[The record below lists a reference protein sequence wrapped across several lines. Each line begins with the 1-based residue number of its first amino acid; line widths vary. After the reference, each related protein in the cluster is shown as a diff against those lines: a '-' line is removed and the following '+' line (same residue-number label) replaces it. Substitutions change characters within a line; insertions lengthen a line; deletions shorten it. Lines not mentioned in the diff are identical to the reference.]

1 MGAFLQNIAVAWPSI
16 LMGAVIPL
24 AALLVLYCSKARK
37 EIAFQAVLQ
46 GFVTFLLAL
55 VIDAV
60 LIVVAAQV
68 FLPAI
73 AVSDQANANT
83 YIYVGGSLALLIF
96 YLCTEA
102 IKYFTFG
109 SFVKQEKK
117 RYAGLTFGCG
127 FILAQNLLII
137 GLIYL
142 GEIDMSQSLGFGV
155 LMLISAVI
163 YLLISSIGYEL
174 VLEHHRL
181 VSPVL
186 ALSYYLMFAVMLLFA
201 NVYITY
207 GFIAAVLVFNLIMA
221 YVLLPLPFKK
231 EKEVS

>member
-1 MGAFLQNIAVAWPSI
+1 MGALLQNVAVAWPSI
-16 LMGAVIPL
+16 LMGAVIPFTV
-24 AALLVLYCSKARK
+24 LLVLYCSKVRK
-37 EIAFQAVLQ
+37 EVAFQSVLH

-55 VIDAV
+55 VVDAV

-73 AVSDQANANT
+73 AVSDQSSANT
-83 YIYVGGSLALLIF
+83 YIYIGGSLALLIF

-102 IKYFTFG
+102 IKFFTYG
-109 SFVKQEKK
+109 NLASLDKK

-137 GLIYL
+137 GLIYV
-142 GEIDMSQSLGFGV
+142 GEIDMSQALGFGV

-163 YLLISSIGYEL
+163 YLLISEIGYQL
-174 VLEHHRL
+174 VLEHHRV

-186 ALSYYLMFAVMLLFA
+186 ALSYYLMFVVMLLFA

-231 EKEVS
+231 GKEVL